1 MGLTFG
7 MTALTVILGI
17 LSTIFIIA
25 TAILARDKARVL
37 KELQSA
43 GENTIYENITLT
55 KLDIDTSENIAYG
68 NLSSI

>member
-55 KLDIDTSENIAYG
+55 ELDIDTSENIAYG